1 MPTRES
7 LLHLMRE
14 LKFYGMQRMFE
25 EPWDDN
31 SWQASLPTLERLLH
45 AETKHRQAR
54 SLNYR
59 LELARLPCIKQ
70 LDTFDWTVSPLEKH
84 TFERLQTGAFIQTH
98 DNIILVGG
106 NGTGKSHLAL
116 ALAYQAI
123 THGYRLRFWD
133 FYQLACRLLLAKRHD
148 QETHFIAWLKRFAV
162 LVIDQMGYLPIDPQA
177 APLLCELFLGCYE
190 KTSLV
195 ITTHLAFDEWVSVFG
210 SAKLASA
217 IIDRLTHHC
226 HILETGNTSWRLKQ
240 GQQHDT
246 K

>member
-7 LLHLMRE
+7 LLHLMWE
-14 LKFYGMQRMFE
+14 LKFYGMQRVFE
-25 EPWDDN
+25 ETGDDD
-31 SWQASLPTLERLLH
+31 SWHASLTSLERLLQ
-45 AETKHRQAR
+45 AEAKHRQAR

-59 LELARLPCIKQ
+59 LDLARLPCIKH
-70 LDTFDWTVSPLEKH
+70 LDTFDWSSSPLEKH
-84 TFERLQTGAFIQTH
+84 SLERLQTGAFIQTH
-98 DNIILVGG
+98 HNIILIGG

-116 ALAYQAI
+116 ALAYQCI
-123 THGYRLRFWD
+123 TQGYRLRFWD
-133 FYQLACRLLLAKRHD
+133 FYQLAGRLLLAKRHD
-148 QETHFIAWLKRFAV
+148 QETQFIAWLKRFAV
-162 LVIDQMGYLPIDPQA
+162 IVMDQMGYLPIDPQA

-195 ITTHLAFDEWVSVFG
+195 ITTHLTFDEWVGVFG

-240 GQQHDT
+240 GQQQET
-246 K
+246 M